1 MHRISNHQNRLPG
14 TVARR
19 HDAGFSLLELLVVV
33 GLIII
38 LASLGVSAFKGGNAS
53 DGTRGASEMVASL
66 FDSARNEAIVRRVPV
81 RVIFD
86 LGGAASPIDTA
97 YRRVRV
103 AYSTNGGTNWVP
115 SGPWTKF
122 PGSAHYDACPL
133 TPMEREAQH
142 LTNAVYSRP
151 TGTNMILDGS
161 SFGASSEGAVG
172 FYYEYL
178 PNGQISQQTQDGF
191 QPPKVV
197 FSPGAVANGIFRE
210 RPDRKSLY
218 GFVIGKLG
226 RTQQFADLESLKTCP

>member
-1 MHRISNHQNRLPG
+1 MRH
-14 TVARR
+14 ARE
-19 HDAGFSLLELLVVV
+19 DGFSLLELLVVV

-53 DGTRGASEMVASL
+53 DGTRGASEMVAGL
-66 FDSARNEAIVRRVPV
+66 FDAARNEAIVRRVPV

-86 LGGAASPIDTA
+86 LGASNSLPETA

-103 AYSTNGGTNWVP
+103 AYTTNGGTNWVP

-133 TPMEREAQH
+133 IEIQREAKNI
-142 LTNAVYSRP
+142 TNAVYSRP
-151 TGTNMILDGS
+151 TGTNMILDGP
-161 SFGASSEGAVG
+161 SFGASSEGSIA

-178 PNGQISQQTQDGF
+178 PNGQISQQTYDGF

-197 FSPGAVANGIFRE
+197 FSPGAVADGLFRE

-218 GFVIGKLG
+218 GFIIGKLG
-226 RTQQFADLESLKTCP
+226 RTQQFADLESLKACP